1 MTLRPDNY
9 IKREHYQALMTDM
22 TCYDL
27 KPSANGHTFDGIL
40 FRAGISRVKG
50 LFDDGKFISTSTV
63 IMTGKLPNDY
73 WFVETKTGSR
83 YMIAS
88 ALELSAEPD
97 NLDRMMH
104 ELLRLIESKFN
115 K

>member
-50 LFDDGKFISTSTV
+50 FIDGVIYRCDRFDDGKFISTSPV
-63 IMTGKLPNDY
+63 ITIQLAK
-73 WFVETKTGSR
+73 FKS
-83 YMIAS
+83 
-88 ALELSAEPD
+88 
-97 NLDRMMH
+97 
-104 ELLRLIESKFN
+104 SKY
-115 K
+115 